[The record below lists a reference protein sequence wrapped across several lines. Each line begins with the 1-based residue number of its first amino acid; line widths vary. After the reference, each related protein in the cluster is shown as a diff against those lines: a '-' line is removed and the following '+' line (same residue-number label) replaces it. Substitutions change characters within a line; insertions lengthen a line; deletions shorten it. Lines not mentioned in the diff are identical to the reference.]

1 MKIFEQGRDHA
12 LALFRIV
19 LGFLFFCHGAS
30 QLFGVFGAK
39 SQIAFG
45 VWPGWWAAAI
55 QLVGGAAVAL
65 GIGTRTAA
73 VLCSGSM
80 AYAYFFTHAPKA
92 LLPLQNGGEQ
102 AAMFCWGFLLIAF
115 LGSGRWALSSVL
127 RRVERQPARQAEP
140 AQ

>member
-1 MKIFEQGRDHA
+1 MKIFDQGRDHA

-30 QLFGVFGAK
+30 ALFGIFGAK

-45 VWPGWWAAAI
+45 VWPGWWASAI
-55 QLVGGAAVAL
+55 QLIGGAAVAL
-65 GIGTRTAA
+65 GVGTRVAA
-73 VLCSGSM
+73 ILCSGSM

-115 LGSGRWALSSVL
+115 LGSGRWALASVL
-127 RRVERQPARQAEP
+127 KRVPVRQVEP
-140 AQ
+140 AH